1 MKNFKKIVSI
11 MEKEAKK
18 RKAPVFEFE
27 NSIRETPFK
36 TLISV
41 LLSSRTKDEKT
52 LSASKKLFSK
62 VTTPKQMLLLKNS
75 EIEKAIYGV
84 GFYKTKAR
92 NIKELSKILIKKFKG
107 KVPDSMEKLLV
118 LPGVGRKTANLVLSI
133 SFGKNTIGVDTH
145 VHRISNRLG
154 WVKTKK
160 PEETEKQLLKIIP
173 NNLIKKL
180 NKTLVAYGQ
189 TICTPMN
196 PKCNICKLSSI
207 CPKIN
212 VKTIN
217 LL

>member
-1 MKNFKKIVSI
+1 